1 MSRQRVLSLFKTL
14 QRTSQSVFRGDP
26 RALTAARDKIRTEF
40 EKNRGVRSET
50 AVEELIQH
58 GKDCDTV
65 RSQRAYVCF
74 FDVFSILI
82 LNPQVLRENVLQARL
97 TDRGTYEVNVR
108 EDNLVENTPFRDD
121 VTREE
126 YREAVKKARAASKE
140 SGGGGGGCGGG
151 GGKGS

>member
-1 MSRQRVLSLFKTL
+1 M
-14 QRTSQSVFRGDP
+14 
-26 RALTAARDKIRTEF
+26 
-40 EKNRGVRSET
+40 
-50 AVEELIQH
+50 
-58 GKDCDTV
+58 
-65 RSQRAYVCF
+65 
-74 FDVFSILI
+74 
-82 LNPQVLRENVLQARL
+82 RENVLQARL